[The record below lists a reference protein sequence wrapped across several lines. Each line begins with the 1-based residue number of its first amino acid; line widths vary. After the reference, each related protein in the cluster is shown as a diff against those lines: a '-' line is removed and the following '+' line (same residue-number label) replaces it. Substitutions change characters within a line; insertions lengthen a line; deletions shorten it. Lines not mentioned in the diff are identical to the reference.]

1 MTVRPFQGS
10 GNVLGSI
17 APEVAGGA
25 TPGAAAGSA
34 TSGGPKKSEADAQ
47 KEIGVDTSAPMTTL
61 QVRLADGG
69 RLVVKLNHTNT
80 VNDLRRYIQ
89 LVRPEFTTFSL
100 HTTFPNKELTNDE
113 ATLKDADV
121 LGAAVL
127 MRSK

>member
-1 MTVRPFQGS
+1 
-10 GNVLGSI
+10 
-17 APEVAGGA
+17 
-25 TPGAAAGSA
+25 
-34 TSGGPKKSEADAQ
+34 
-47 KEIGVDTSAPMTTL
+47 MTTL